1 MKKYL
6 SILLALVLVLSLSAC
21 NKNSMNYII
30 ENEPSMTGI
39 VKEVSDT
46 FIMVEGKTE
55 LDEQTYL
62 YKVSL
67 EVENKDSMTHFSV
80 GDEVSVYYNGEIA
93 ESDPAQINTVYAIT
107 LQTPADRE
115 INNQP

>member
-1 MKKYL
+1 MHEKYL

-46 FIMVEGKTE
+46 FIMVEGKLNLT
-55 LDEQTYL
+55 
-62 YKVSL
+62 
-67 EVENKDSMTHFSV
+67 NRHICIRF
-80 GDEVSVYYNGEIA
+80 
-93 ESDPAQINTVYAIT
+93 
-107 LQTPADRE
+107 RWR
-115 INNQP
+115 